1 MELTEFAQIHMPGV
15 PLSDNE
21 RKPHICPVCGGKG
34 LLPHGFYIPSK
45 AFSSCSTEPE
55 TCRTCGETGVIWG

>member
-1 MELTEFAQIHMPGV
+1 MEQQIFPS
-15 PLSDNE
+15 PIFPDDK
-21 RKPHICPVCGGKG
+21 KPYCCPVCGGKG

-55 TCRTCGETGVIWG
+55 TCRTCGGTGVIWG